1 MILWHKHDR
10 QMESGLFEAIL
21 FRGQLNCDWKTHLK
35 VKSWGKRW
43 RNRPFWDQTAPIHD
57 LIACKCRQFKNQD
70 KPHRKEKGSWTWES
84 FQEIWKLCPKRY
96 FIRFLRNTLT
106 KIFSLA
112 KLVNVKWRPIANCWP
127 TMTLLFLIF
136 EWVQGWERNFDG
148 KWEILLFI

>member
-1 MILWHKHDR
+1 MWHKHDR

-84 FQEIWKLCPKRY
+84 FQEIWKLCHKRY

>member
-1 MILWHKHDR
+1 MIDR
-10 QMESGLFEAIL
+10 WKADCLRQFYSEDI
-21 FRGQLNCDWKTHLK
+21 NCDWKTHLK

-70 KPHRKEKGSWTWES
+70 KPPSGEGIVNLGKFS
-84 FQEIWKLCPKRY
+84 
-96 FIRFLRNTLT
+96 RNMETLSQ
-106 KIFSLA
+106 KIFHKIFEKYFDQNLFVG
-112 KLVNVKWRPIANCWP
+112 KIGKCQMEANCQ
-127 TMTLLFLIF
+127 LLADHDIAFLIF

>member
-1 MILWHKHDR
+1 MWHKHDR

-57 LIACKCRQFKNQD
+57 LIAAVSADNSKTRTNLPQ
-70 KPHRKEKGSWTWES
+70 EKGLWIWES
-84 FQEIWKLCPKRY
+84 FQKIWKLCPKRY

>member
-1 MILWHKHDR
+1 
-10 QMESGLFEAIL
+10 MESGLFEAIL

-127 TMTLLFLIF
+127 TMTLLSSSLNGSKDGRGILTENGKFCFLYKSYSC
-136 EWVQGWERNFDG
+136 QGSMW
-148 KWEILLFI
+148 